1 MGAPSII
8 KINNYF
14 IIIRMQTSQ
23 NQYQL
28 VELYD
33 NAFHIELPLT
43 LRDMADFVPI
53 PDSQFVF

>member
-23 NQYQL
+23 NQSQL

-43 LRDMADFVPI
+43 LRDMADLVPI
-53 PDSQFVF
+53 PDS